1 MKKYLDQ
8 NGNLTDE
15 YYGCIYKITNLMNGK
30 CYIGQTTQE
39 IYEYIAK
46 HFYLAIKGDSPK
58 KYFYNAIRKYGY
70 KNFKWEILGYCNS
83 LEELNEAE
91 IEAIWLFRS
100 YGCDGINHDNIYG
113 YNMTSGGYSGNGWRT
128 VNEHPEREKIIQKM
142 AQSLRDSNKNKGI
155 NNPLY
160 GRNDHCHGIINFNKQ
175 RKGISDIDF
184 YGFDKAIQKSIKRK
198 QTRKKKRD
206 EGYKIKRPLKFKISK
221 EFMLFVISYA
231 YYDKTIISI
240 KDLCDLFSIKKEN
253 TFSYTLQGRIRKIFP
268 EENKKLNSLL
278 RSRQTSGEKNSR
290 YNKPVLEQ
298 QRRKQSK
305 AMKGRE
311 SKLKKIKKENFKLLI
326 DFYFINTSTKYL
338 ATVFNTTDVTIRK
351 NLKLLQLPIFSYKSI
366 KKKEKWLSEHTK
378 EEFYAGIPE

>member
-70 KNFKWEILGYCNS
+70 KNFK
-83 LEELNEAE
+83 
-91 IEAIWLFRS
+91 
-100 YGCDGINHDNIYG
+100 
-113 YNMTSGGYSGNGWRT
+113 
-128 VNEHPEREKIIQKM
+128 
-142 AQSLRDSNKNKGI
+142 
-155 NNPLY
+155 
-160 GRNDHCHGIINFNKQ
+160 
-175 RKGISDIDF
+175 
-184 YGFDKAIQKSIKRK
+184 
-198 QTRKKKRD
+198 
-206 EGYKIKRPLKFKISK
+206 
-221 EFMLFVISYA
+221 
-231 YYDKTIISI
+231 
-240 KDLCDLFSIKKEN
+240 
-253 TFSYTLQGRIRKIFP
+253 
-268 EENKKLNSLL
+268 
-278 RSRQTSGEKNSR
+278 
-290 YNKPVLEQ
+290 
-298 QRRKQSK
+298 
-305 AMKGRE
+305 
-311 SKLKKIKKENFKLLI
+311 LLI